1 MIDESKYE
9 GHTEGKWEYNSAT
22 ILATAK
28 GGNEIIAEYPCW
40 NYNKDQLITKEEE
53 TNLRLMADA
62 PLLLAEVKRLKK
74 VIEIMSYRMNPVDEG
89 CTLHEEKLCGGIEG
103 KCFLCE
109 EIKAL
114 QRGPYVWGENAPK
127 SEAFYLEDGVWK
139 EQEGDEE

>member
-62 PLLLAEVKRLKK
+62 PLLLAEVKRLREEVNTLNEIIYAERKK
-74 VIEIMSYRMNPVDEG
+74 VYDIAQKLLEVIE
-89 CTLHEEKLCGGIEG
+89 
-103 KCFLCE
+103 
-109 EIKAL
+109 
-114 QRGPYVWGENAPK
+114 
-127 SEAFYLEDGVWK
+127 
-139 EQEGDEE
+139 